1 LSKDASQIKNL
12 LIDKIPTPEAA
23 LTFEPADHAV
33 AGVLL
38 FIWDVMREVMGMV
51 KGVLRLD

>member
-1 LSKDASQIKNL
+1 MSKDASQIKNL